1 MQIAMLS
8 GWHVHAEGY
17 AKAVLENGATI
28 PSVWDEDPERGKK
41 WAEKLGARFC
51 PTYEEI
57 LADPEID
64 GVVVCAPTCMH
75 ADILLAAANAGK
87 HIFTEKVMTLTNDSA
102 KAVTEAVRKSGIHFT
117 ISLPYKADPRYLLAK
132 HLVDDGS
139 LGQITYARV
148 RNCHSG
154 SIRNWLPPYFY
165 DEALCGGGAMIDLGA
180 HPMYL
185 LQWFLGDARRVSSS
199 FLNATD
205 RPVED
210 NAVSL
215 IEFDGGKIGVSETG
229 FVSIADPFIVEISGT
244 KGFIQIGRTMTVTI
258 DGKGVE
264 TIDPGSIPYHQEPP
278 VPYWLNS
285 IRENTPNEVYTV
297 EEGEALT
304 RIMVA
309 AYQASRTG
317 QKTDL

>member
-17 AKAVLENGATI
+17 AQAILENGETI
-28 PSVWDEDPERGKK
+28 RSIWDENTERGKK

-57 LADPEID
+57 LADPSID
-64 GVVVCAPTCMH
+64 AVALCSPTSMH

-87 HIFTEKVMTLTNDSA
+87 HIFTEKVMTLTNESA
-102 KAVTEAVRKSGIHFT
+102 KAVTEAVRRNGVHFT
-117 ISLPYKADPRYLLAK
+117 ISLPYKADPKFLLAK

-139 LGQITYARV
+139 LGQVTYARV

-154 SIRNWLPPYFY
+154 SIRDWLPPYFY
-165 DEALCGGGAMIDLGA
+165 DESLCGGGAMIDLGA

-215 IEFDGGKIGVSETG
+215 IEFDNGVIGVSETG

-244 KGFIQIGRTMTVTI
+244 KGFVQIGRGMTVAI

-264 TIDPGSIPYHQEPP
+264 TIDPKEIPYRQKSPI
-278 VPYWLNS
+278 PYWLDS
-285 IRENTPNEVYTV
+285 IRNDTPNEIYTV

-309 AYQASRTG
+309 AYKASKTG
-317 QKTDL
+317 MKTEV